1 MKKYINLLKNIGF
14 SEKDSIIYLSLLQN
28 WKSSIADITTNT
40 NLHRIEIYRLLPN
53 LLESGFILV
62 SLKWKRKYYS
72 PVDPSK
78 IEEIYLEQLN
88 NNKNSILELSEMYSN
103 IEKKPKVT
111 YLNWDKWMSYVF
123 SDIVNSLKKWET
135 FYRITSEIN
144 TEQVNK
150 LLPKNYREIRDKKDL
165 ERYVIMSEKAAKV
178 KKWRLERDLVTI
190 PEKYDE
196 FRDDVYMSIYSNKV
210 AYIDF
215 KTKSSIIIENKQIAK
230 FQEKAFKLLF
240 KSLKREY

>member
-14 SEKDSIIYLSLLQN
+14 SEKDSLIYLSLLQN
-28 WKSSIADITTNT
+28 WKSSIADITNNT

-53 LLESGFILV
+53 LLESGFVLV

-72 PVDPSK
+72 PAEPSK

-88 NNKNSILELSEMYSN
+88 RNKNSILELSEMYSN
-103 IEKKPKVT
+103 IEKKPKLT
-111 YLNWDKWMSYVF
+111 YLNWDKWITYVF

-135 FYRITSEIN
+135 FYRITSEID
-144 TEQVNK
+144 TQKVDS
-150 LLPKNYREIRDKKDL
+150 LLPKNYREIRDKKEL
-165 ERYVIMSEKAAKV
+165 ERYVIMSEKAAQSKQN
-178 KKWRLERDLVTI
+178 RLDRDLVTI

-196 FRDDVYMSIYSNKV
+196 FRDDVFMTIYSNKV

-215 KTKSSIIIENKQIAK
+215 QTKASIIIENKQIAK

-240 KSLKREY
+240 KSLKK

>member
-14 SEKDSIIYLSLLQN
+14 SEKDSLIYLSLLQN
-28 WKSSIADITTNT
+28 WKSSIADITNNT

-53 LLESGFILV
+53 LLESGFVLV

-72 PVDPSK
+72 PAEPSK

-88 NNKNSILELSEMYSN
+88 RNKNSILELSEMYSN
-103 IEKKPKVT
+103 IEKKPKLT
-111 YLNWDKWMSYVF
+111 YLNWDKWITYVF
-123 SDIVNSLKKWET
+123 SDIVNSLKKGET
-135 FYRITSEIN
+135 FYRITSEID
-144 TEQVNK
+144 TQKVDS
-150 LLPKNYREIRDKKDL
+150 LLPKNYREIRDKKEL
-165 ERYVIMSEKAAKV
+165 ERYVIMSEKAAQSKQN
-178 KKWRLERDLVTI
+178 RLDRELVTI

-196 FRDDVYMSIYSNKV
+196 FRDDVFMTIYSNKV

-215 KTKSSIIIENKQIAK
+215 QTKASIIIENKQIAK

-240 KSLKREY
+240 KSLKK

>member
-1 MKKYINLLKNIGF
+1 MKKHINLLKNIGF

-28 WKSSIADITTNT
+28 WKSSIADITNNT
-40 NLHRIEIYRLLPN
+40 SLHRIEIYRLLPN
-53 LLESGFILV
+53 LLERGFVFV
-62 SLKWKRKYYS
+62 SLRWKRKYYF

-88 NNKNSILELSEMYSN
+88 RNKNSILELSEMYFN

-111 YLNWDKWMSYVF
+111 YINWDKWITHVF

-135 FYRITSEIN
+135 FYRITSETD
-144 TEQVNK
+144 TEKVNS
-150 LLPKNYREIRDKKDL
+150 LLPKNYRDIRDKKEL
-165 ERYVIMSEKAAKV
+165 GRYVIMSEKASKS
-178 KKWRLERDLVTI
+178 KKNRLDRDLVII

-196 FRDDVYMSIYSNKV
+196 FRDDVFMTIYSNKV

-215 KTKSSIIIENKQIAK
+215 QTKTSIIIENKQIAK
-230 FQEKAFKLLF
+230 FQEKTFKLLF
-240 KSLKREY
+240 KSLNK

>member
-28 WKSSIADITTNT
+28 GKSSIADITNNT

-53 LLESGFILV
+53 LVESNFILV

-72 PVDPSK
+72 PAEPSK
-78 IEEIYLEQLN
+78 IEELYLEQLN
-88 NNKNSILELSEMYSN
+88 RNKNSILELSEMYSN

-111 YLNWDKWMSYVF
+111 YLEWNKGITNVF
-123 SDIVNSLKKWET
+123 TDIINSLKKWDI
-135 FYRITSEIN
+135 FYRITSEID
-144 TEQVNK
+144 TEKVNS
-150 LLPKNYREIRDKKDL
+150 LLPKNYRKIRDKKGL
-165 ERYVIMSEKAAKV
+165 ERYVIMSEKAAKS
-178 KKWRLERDLVTI
+178 KKNRLERDLTII

-196 FRDDVYMSIYSNKV
+196 FRDDVFMSIYSNKV

-215 KTKSSIIIENKQIAK
+215 QTKTSIIIENKQIAK
-230 FQEKAFKLLF
+230 FQEKTFKLLF
-240 KSLKREY
+240 KSLGE